1 MPFDVTISPE
11 LACSVIS
18 AVGVALSAFVS
29 KRTAETIA
37 NKETEKM
44 KLKWEREDVVS
55 SDEEFAAMVDAAAK
69 TIAYPNSENYFIA
82 IGRIAAIRSK
92 EIGTLGHFMDELYK
106 AIRNRDYEK
115 ADEWLTKIIKQKRLM
130 KSPPSADDR

>member
-1 MPFDVTISPE
+1 MPFHVTISPE
-11 LACSVIS
+11 LACSLIS
-18 AVGVALSAFVS
+18 VAGVALSAFVS
-29 KRTAETIA
+29 KRTAENVA

-69 TIAYPNSENYFIA
+69 TIAHPSSENYPVA
-82 IGRIAAIRSK
+82 VGRIAAIRSK
-92 EIGTLGHFMDELYK
+92 EIGTLGELMDELYK
-106 AIRNRDYEK
+106 TIRSLDYEK

-130 KSPPSADDR
+130 KSPPSADDG